1 MSNPRYPEEF
11 KIEAVK
17 QVTERGLPVA
27 EVAARLGMSTH
38 SLYAWVKRYRKPQ
51 EQRAQEDD
59 QQAELRRLRAELK
72 RVTEERDILKK
83 GRRVLCQGVRLKY
96 AFINQLSAEYSVRRL
111 CLTLKVHAS
120 GYYAWLAEPQ
130 SARAKDD
137 KRLLG
142 LIKHAWLESGGVYG
156 YRKIHDDLRELG
168 EACGKHRVAR
178 LMRLEGLRS
187 QTGYRRRP
195 GRYGGKPPAASPNHL
210 ERRFNVTEPNKVW
223 VTDITYI
230 RTYEGWLYLAV
241 VLDLFSRQ
249 VIGWS
254 MKPQM
259 TSDLAIDA
267 LLMAVWRRKPK
278 QEVMIHSDQGSQFS
292 SGDWQSFLRANN
304 LLGSMSRRGNCHDN
318 AVAESFFQLLKRER
332 VRRKIYSTRQ
342 DARADVFDYIEMFY
356 NSKRRHGF
364 NNQLSPVEFEKQHL
378 LSLESV

>member
-1 MSNPRYPEEF
+1 MSRQRYPEEF

-17 QVTERGLPVA
+17 QVTEKGKPVA
-27 EVAARLGMSTH
+27 EVAQRVGMSVH
-38 SLYAWVKRYRKPQ
+38 SLYAWIKVYSKPQ
-51 EQRAQEDD
+51 EQRQQDND
-59 QQAELRRLRAELK
+59 QQAELRKLRAELK

-96 AFINQLSAEYSVRRL
+96 AFIKKHSTDYPVRRL
-111 CLTLKVHAS
+111 CQTLKVHPS
-120 GYYAWLAEPQ
+120 GYYVWLAEPQ
-130 SARAKDD
+130 SARAKEDH
-137 KRLLG
+137 RLLG

-168 EACGKHRVAR
+168 ETCGRNRVGR
-178 LMRLEGLRS
+178 LMQAEGLRS

-195 GRYGGKPPAASPNHL
+195 AFYGGKPTVASPNHL
-210 ERRFNVTEPNKVW
+210 ARQFKVSEPNKVW

-254 MKPQM
+254 MKPRM
-259 TSDLAIDA
+259 CSDLAIDA
-267 LLMAVWRRKPK
+267 MLMAVWRRKP
-278 QEVMIHSDQGSQFS
+278 QQQVMIHSDQGSQFS
-292 SGDWQSFLRANN
+292 SSDWQSFLKANN
-304 LLGSMSRRGNCHDN
+304 VISSMSRRGNCHDN

-332 VRRKIYSTRQ
+332 IRRKIYATR
-342 DARADVFDYIEMFY
+342 DEARSDIFDYIEMFY
-356 NSKRRHGF
+356 NPKRRHSSAM
-364 NNQLSPVEFEKQHL
+364 QLSPVEYEKRYF